1 MTGPA
6 GADVAG
12 WPDRT
17 TEVRWLLRDV
27 VKMSLLRRF
36 VVEDDAQD
44 LMEYVLLCSF
54 VALVG
59 VVVWQ
64 SIVTLIGLDY
74 LNYNSGTQSIWETP
88 DP

>member
-1 MTGPA
+1 LTGPA

-12 WPDRT
+12 WPGQPPK
-17 TEVRWLLRDV
+17 VRWLLRDV
-27 VKMSLLRRF
+27 VKMTLLRRF

-59 VVVWQ
+59 LVVWQ

>member
-1 MTGPA
+1 MT
-6 GADVAG
+6 
-12 WPDRT
+12 
-17 TEVRWLLRDV
+17 LR
-27 VKMSLLRRF
+27 RRF

-44 LMEYVLLCSF
+44 LMEYVLLCCF
-54 VALVG
+54 VAIVG

>member
-1 MTGPA
+1 MSPA
-6 GADVAG
+6 G
-12 WPDRT
+12 PIET

-27 VKMSLLRRF
+27 VKMTLLRRF

-44 LMEYVLLCSF
+44 LMEYVLLCCF

-64 SIVTLIGLDY
+64 SIVTLIGLNY

>member
-1 MTGPA
+1 LTGPA

-12 WPDRT
+12 WPGRAI
-17 TEVRWLLRDV
+17 EVHWLVRDV
-27 VKMSLLRRF
+27 VRMTLLRRF
-36 VVEDDAQD
+36 IVEDDAQD

-59 VVVWQ
+59 VLVWQ
-64 SIVTLIGLDY
+64 GIVTLIGLDY
-74 LNYNSGTQSIWETP
+74 LAFNSGTQTIWETP

>member
-6 GADVAG
+6 GAHVAG

-27 VKMSLLRRF
+27 VKMTLLRRF

-44 LMEYVLLCSF
+44 LMEYVLLCCF

-64 SIVTLIGLDY
+64 SIVTLIGLR
-74 LNYNSGTQSIWETP
+74 LHELQQRHPEFWETP

>member
-1 MTGPA
+1 MSPA
-6 GADVAG
+6 G
-12 WPDRT
+12 PIET

-27 VKMSLLRRF
+27 VKMTLLRRF

-44 LMEYVLLCSF
+44 LMEYVLLCCF

-64 SIVTLIGLDY
+64 SIVTLIGLNY
-74 LNYNSGTQSIWETP
+74 TNYNSGTQSIWETP